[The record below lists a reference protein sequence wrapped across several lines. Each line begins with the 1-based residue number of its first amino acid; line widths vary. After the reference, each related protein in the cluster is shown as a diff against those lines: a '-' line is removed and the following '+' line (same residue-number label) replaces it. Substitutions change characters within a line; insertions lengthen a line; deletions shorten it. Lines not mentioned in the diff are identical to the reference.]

1 MALFY
6 IPVVIPADGAVSRT
20 NPDNKNV
27 VAKTNRSLSRV
38 VQESKNGQN
47 QNVNH
52 SVVSRSVRNNV
63 SERQNTA
70 VVSRSGEKARNMSSR
85 NADKITNRRDNVSK
99 TETNKV
105 FGARN
110 VGIISRP
117 VNSKDGTENILDKK
131 ITIRAAQKQLGTAA
145 EITKAKEILEQTAEL
160 NKSCQ
165 EQYNECMDQFCAVVD
180 AQQKRCSCSANLSKY
195 TKVEEAVNNANTSLN
210 EVAQRIRYV
219 GLSADEIRAIMN
231 ATEAEEA
238 LDDNKDKS
246 ETRDMLNDIEKM
258 IQDPTISASYTA
270 ENDTLNLLD
279 IDFSE
284 DSTDIFNLDFLG
296 AESSNISNKRGK
308 SLYDVAVKRCK
319 TILNNCENVGAT
331 SDQITGN
338 YDLAIDKDCIAY
350 EQGLQKMNEKLLS
363 NVRSANSMLQ
373 KARLSV
379 MQNKTQYNMT
389 ECVGALENCMKDEM
403 VCGDNYF
410 KCIDPTKKYIDEN
423 GSVIYGQNITMIQDF
438 MKNYNNASINSS
450 KLSDVANISITE
462 SDCKADSNNDG
473 SCIIKYLLDKIGTG
487 ATYKDGGLCRPV
499 LDKCQ
504 QYTYKDD
511 KYLPY
516 NDVVVN
522 YIQRAIVSIRA
533 AQYKINSDYA
543 STCLKDVATCY
554 NNQISQINS
563 WSSNATISS
572 IKNVMVG
579 ACRNVALTCAYSV
592 LKDAPGTSCTEDE
605 ENDKNACIDEISEIF
620 YQSLGCPANSTYD
633 ATGVD
638 AADVWG
644 TIGGW
649 VNSNCKCDTG
659 YSVYNGSCV
668 VSCLNNQYRENGI
681 CKTCAGT
688 ISVGTDNKE
697 NDGCTLANCPV
708 NSTYDASCKNA
719 DAAST
724 QGGCVT
730 TNCRCKS
737 LYKVGSYDNCERY
750 TIHVTPDIPSINVD
764 DTPQDEEV
772 QEFDKN

>member
-1 MALFY
+1 MRKVLFYLSLALFY

-350 EQGLQKMNEKLLS
+350 EQGLKKMNEKLLS

-373 KARLSV
+373 KARLTV

-423 GSVIYGQNITMIQDF
+423 G
-438 MKNYNNASINSS
+438 
-450 KLSDVANISITE
+450 
-462 SDCKADSNNDG
+462 DCEEPDNFYPLTAVMN
-473 SCIIKYLLDKIGTG
+473 DKIVGSM
-487 ATYKDGGLCRPV
+487 
-499 LDKCQ
+499 
-504 QYTYKDD
+504 
-511 KYLPY
+511 
-516 NDVVVN
+516 
-522 YIQRAIVSIRA
+522 IIRR
-533 AQYKINSDYA
+533 I
-543 STCLKDVATCY
+543 
-554 NNQISQINS
+554 
-563 WSSNATISS
+563 
-572 IKNVMVG
+572 
-579 ACRNVALTCAYSV
+579 
-592 LKDAPGTSCTEDE
+592 APGTMRFGFVIIDDSMRGKGIGKKMVLLAKKYAFEILGAKKITMGVFDNNPGAYYCYKAVGFKEIPMDRDIIFNVFGEEWKIVEMDSDSTE
-605 ENDKNACIDEISEIF
+605 
-620 YQSLGCPANSTYD
+620 Q
-633 ATGVD
+633 V
-638 AADVWG
+638 
-644 TIGGW
+644 
-649 VNSNCKCDTG
+649 
-659 YSVYNGSCV
+659 
-668 VSCLNNQYRENGI
+668 
-681 CKTCAGT
+681 
-688 ISVGTDNKE
+688 
-697 NDGCTLANCPV
+697 
-708 NSTYDASCKNA
+708 
-719 DAAST
+719 
-724 QGGCVT
+724 
-730 TNCRCKS
+730 
-737 LYKVGSYDNCERY
+737 
-750 TIHVTPDIPSINVD
+750 
-764 DTPQDEEV
+764 
-772 QEFDKN
+772 